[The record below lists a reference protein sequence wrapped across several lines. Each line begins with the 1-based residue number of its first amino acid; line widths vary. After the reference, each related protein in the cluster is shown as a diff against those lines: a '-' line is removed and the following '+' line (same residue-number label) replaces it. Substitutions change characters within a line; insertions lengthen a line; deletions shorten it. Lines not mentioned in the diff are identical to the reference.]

1 MNQRIMAIDDSDIA
15 QDFIRSNLVELGF
28 NDVVSFLDP
37 REALEAIEA
46 GETNADLILMDIMMP
61 VIDGIEL
68 CARIRGIDAWRDVP
82 IIMLT
87 SRKDMDALTRAF
99 MAGANDFVTKP
110 FNRIE
115 LQARMRSSLRLR
127 AETGRRRAS
136 ESRGSKSPPSGFGG
150 RAQGD
155 AQQNMLGT
163 QLGLQNDLMALSA
176 DAQSS
181 VAIIALKIDNL
192 KNEADLPEATTS
204 QIIQDVAQ
212 TLSKVSIRAGDS
224 FVHWEDGL
232 FCFAGAGL
240 ADDLLRAQAENFIQA
255 VKDADLSTPQAW
267 RQVPVTISAAVC
279 VACEAT
285 TVGHRLGQ
293 ALKLLETQ
301 TSVDTA
307 STVQIVNV

>member
-37 REALEAIEA
+37 REALDAIEA

-136 ESRGSKSPPSGFGG
+136 ESRGSKSAASGFGG
-150 RAQGD
+150 RVHGD

-163 QLGLQNDLMALSA
+163 QLGLQNDLMALSP

-181 VAIIALKIDNL
+181 VGIIALTIDNL
-192 KNEADLPEATTS
+192 KNEADLPKATTS
-204 QIIQDVAQ
+204 RIIQDVAQ
-212 TLSKVSIRAGDS
+212 TLSKVNIRAGDS

-232 FCFAGAGL
+232 FCFAGAGMT
-240 ADDLLRAQAENFIQA
+240 DDLLKAQAEDFIQA
-255 VKDADLSTPQAW
+255 VKAASLTTTQAW
-267 RQVPVTISAAVC
+267 QQVPVTISAAVC
-279 VACEAT
+279 MAREAT

-293 ALKLLETQ
+293 AMKLLEAQ
-301 TSVDTA
+301 TSEHTA